1 MDIRLSH
8 LSIGYTHAHPVAT
21 DLNATLRSGQLTC
34 LIGDNGIGKST
45 LLRTLSGALTPVEG
59 EIWLGARL
67 LTSLSARERAQVV
80 AIVLTH
86 RPDAGG
92 LSVRQLVGLGRS
104 PYTDFWGNLRMAD
117 QIAVQQSLSDVGAL
131 PLADRRIDTLSDG
144 ECQKV
149 MIARA
154 LAQQTPVILL
164 DEPTAFL
171 DFHSRISSMQLLAR
185 LAHTTG
191 KTILLST
198 HDLQLAAELADT
210 LLQLSPHGLTIVDR
224 ASVKDDI
231 KQRLFTDHENE

>member
-1 MDIRLSH
+1 MDLRLSH
-8 LSIGYTHAHPVAT
+8 LSIGYSHAHPVAT
-21 DLNATLRSGQLTC
+21 DLNATLRGGQLTC

-45 LLRTLSGALTPVEG
+45 LLRTLSGALPPVEG

-67 LTSLSARERAQVV
+67 LTTLSARERARMV
-80 AIVLTH
+80 AIVLTQ

-92 LSVRQLVGLGRS
+92 LSVQQLVGLGRS
-104 PYTDFWGNLRMAD
+104 PYTDFWGNLSRAD
-117 QIAVQQSLSDVGAL
+117 QIAVQQSLSAVGAM
-131 PLADRRIDTLSDG
+131 PLADRRMDTLSDG

-154 LAQQTPVILL
+154 LSQQTPVIML

-191 KTILLST
+191 KNILLST
-198 HDLQLAAELADT
+198 HDLQLATELADT

-224 ASVKDDI
+224 ESVKNDI
-231 KQRLFTDHENE
+231 KQQLFADQEGE